1 MHYLQIALTA
11 KNLSYGFA
19 ITPLLNKMSEISQRF
34 EVIYVSLNLKWA
46 NVVYIVNLRNFYCNG
61 F

>member
-11 KNLSYGFA
+11 KNLSYGFV

-34 EVIYVSLNLKWA
+34 EAILRESELKMGKCGIYSK
-46 NVVYIVNLRNFYCNG
+46 FT
-61 F
+61 